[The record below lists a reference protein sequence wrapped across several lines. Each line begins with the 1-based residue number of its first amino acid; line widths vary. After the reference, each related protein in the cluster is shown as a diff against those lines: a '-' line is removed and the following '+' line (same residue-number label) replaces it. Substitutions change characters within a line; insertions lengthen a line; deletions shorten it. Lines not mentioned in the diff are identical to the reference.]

1 MEEPEA
7 PEAPPPW
14 EPATPEIAA
23 LVRFA
28 ERENAARQLGREAF
42 YDLPVEERVKSG
54 LALAGAVCRSVE
66 KEGKD
71 HVAVFHVKKN
81 DSRFRPGTRVRVSRG
96 DPRRATA
103 HLELTDDRFVDGHYE
118 LRLVGVME
126 NAKTL
131 EGPDPWVLDEDVF
144 DLLETEIALL
154 RKAEED
160 GRAGWLSGGEPPRL
174 AEEAPPSP
182 YAEGLTGS
190 SLEAFNNCLRA
201 KNWYAVQGPP
211 GSGKTHLLAR
221 LALHLAL
228 ERDLRVLVTAVSHAA
243 IHQALGEVAAVGRR
257 LAAKNPRAGD
267 LLVGGVQ
274 KIGMSRGANE
284 GLPDGV
290 RPVYRANPKQ
300 RPLVAGATIYAA
312 ARQASVGSDF
322 PFDAVLFDEAGQAT
336 LTLATA
342 ARVLAPLA
350 VFIGDDMQLPPVVEL
365 PPDDEGDAGRESALQ
380 FSRRVYEDPFLL
392 RETRRLNADL
402 CAAVSACFYDDQ
414 LTPTSEAAG
423 RRLELGAV
431 PTGPFA
437 EILDPEHSLV
447 FVDVPHDGHKSLC
460 EPEARWA
467 AAIAAEAARCGVPRE
482 DVGVISPFRAQCNR
496 IRHLLGTRRGLA
508 TATVERFQGQERE
521 LIVVSMT
528 SSDARYV
535 ARLAPFLFDPRRVN
549 VAVSRARTKAIV
561 LGSRKALLGAAGAAD
576 EDAPDSDAARGLAV
590 FRRLVLAAHAVAVP
604 LTPPE
609 AAAAPSAAPAGVPG
623 TGEEVEHPQYGRG
636 VVIGRTMDTIDGRR
650 QWVLEVRFPTGDT
663 RRIAVAS
670 LSSGRP

>member
-1 MEEPEA
+1 MEEETTEGPQAWEA
-7 PEAPPPW
+7 Q
-14 EPATPEIAA
+14 TPEIAA

-54 LALAGAVCRSVE
+54 LALAGAVCASVE
-66 KEGKD
+66 KDGNAQ
-71 HVAVFHVKKN
+71 VAVFHVKKN

-96 DPRRATA
+96 DPRRAAA

-118 LRLVGVME
+118 LRLVGVIE
-126 NAKTL
+126 SPAAL

-160 GRAGWLSGGEPPRL
+160 GRASWLGGGEPCRL
-174 AEEAPPSP
+174 APEAPPSP
-182 YAEGLTGS
+182 YSEGLTGS
-190 SLEAFNNCLRA
+190 SLEAFENCLRA

-257 LAAKNPRAGD
+257 LAAKNPRAAD
-267 LLVGGVQ
+267 LLADGVQ

-290 RPVYRANPKQ
+290 RPVFRANPKK
-300 RPLVAGATIYAA
+300 RPLIAGATIYAA
-312 ARQASVGSDF
+312 ARQATAASAF

-342 ARVLAPLA
+342 ARVLAPLTLY
-350 VFIGDDMQLPPVVEL
+350 IGDDMQLPPVVEL

-402 CAAVSACFYDDQ
+402 CAAVSSCFYDDA
-414 LTPTSEAAG
+414 LTPTAEAAG
-423 RRLELGAV
+423 RRLVLGAV
-431 PTGPFA
+431 PTEPFA
-437 EILDPEHSLV
+437 AILDPAHALV
-447 FVDVPHDGHKSLC
+447 FVDVPHEGHKSLC

-482 DVGVISPFRAQCNR
+482 DLGIISPFRSQCNR
-496 IRHLLGTRRGLA
+496 IRHLLGPRRGLSA
-508 TATVERFQGQERE
+508 ATVERYQGQERE
-521 LIVVSMT
+521 VIVVSMT
-528 SSDARYV
+528 SSEPRYV

-561 LGSRKALLGAAGAAD
+561 LGSRKALLAAAGAAD

-590 FRRLVLAAHAVAVP
+590 FRRLVLQAHAVSVP
-604 LTPPE
+604 LTPPAPG
-609 AAAAPSAAPAGVPG
+609 AAAVVAPDGVPG
-623 TGEEVEHPQYGRG
+623 PGE
-636 VVIGRTMDTIDGRR
+636 VVRS
-650 QWVLEVRFPTGDT
+650 EE
-663 RRIAVAS
+663 
-670 LSSGRP
+670 